1 MSLTVSTSSLLNH
14 VRGQSVKSDLTLN
27 NNVINDINCG
37 AEYYEATWIK
47 SSTNIAALPSFMTL
61 TSRSLFSTATD

>member
-1 MSLTVSTSSLLNH
+1 MSLTVSTSSLINY
-14 VRGQSVKSDLTLN
+14 VRGQSVKSDLILN

-37 AEYYEATWIK
+37 AEYYEANWIK
-47 SSTNIAALPSFMTL
+47 SSTDIAALPSFMTL